1 MRRIIFLIVFIFVG
15 VSYTNAQTVTVP
27 QEFLTSATK
36 SFREVRTLRTLV
48 DAQKAENAALQKALD
63 AKTAETLA
71 KDNLIQVQNERDRL
85 RIDAISSLTEQNKAL
100 AKLKCEKTILLFG
113 LIKKVSCR

>member
-1 MRRIIFLIVFIFVG
+1 MKLILLISLILLG
-15 VSYTNAQTVTVP
+15 GAYASGQTVTVP

-63 AKTAETLA
+63 AKIAETAA
-71 KDNLIQVQNERDRL
+71 KDNLIQVLNERDRL

>member
-1 MRRIIFLIVFIFVG
+1 MKLILLISLILLG
-15 VSYTNAQTVTVP
+15 GAYASGQTVTVP
-27 QEFLTSATK
+27 QEYLQSSVKAFQ
-36 SFREVRTLRTLV
+36 EVRTLRELV

-71 KDNLIQVQNERDRL
+71 KDNLIQVQNERDKL
-85 RIDAISSLTEQNKAL
+85 RIDAINSLTEQNKAL